1 MNFLP
6 NKMVKDV
13 GMLQKMQLNKDL
25 RVSAQMTVIC
35 MILNL
40 FTHQIYLLKT
50 YNVTG
55 TVLVAWDASVSKD
68 NKNSYPWEPYI

>member
-55 TVLVAWDASVSKD
+55 TVLGAWDTSVSKD